1 VLAVYLIVLRLLH
14 IVAGVFWAGTT
25 FFMVSF
31 MYPAIGL
38 AGPGGQ
44 DYVRAL
50 SQRTRF
56 SAAMSATGLV
66 TVLAG
71 ILLYLHDSAYFRS
84 NWMRSSTG
92 ITFAIG
98 GVTGIVAAYIG
109 LVISR
114 AVIVRLGALGKEFQ
128 AAGGPPPP
136 EKLAEA
142 EALQARLMASTRWIA
157 ILLGVTVLA
166 MAVARYI
173 H

>member
-1 VLAVYLIVLRLLH
+1 
-14 IVAGVFWAGTT
+14 
-25 FFMVSF
+25 MVSF

-66 TVLAG
+66 TVIAG
-71 ILLYLHDSAYFRS
+71 ILLYLHDSGYFRS
-84 NWMRSSTG
+84 NWMFTGTG

-98 GVTGIVAAYIG
+98 GITGIAAAVVG

-114 AVIVRLGALGKEFQ
+114 AMIVQLGALGKELQ
-128 AAGGPPPP
+128 AADGPPPP
-136 EKLAEA
+136 EKLAEVQG
-142 EALQARLMASTRWIA
+142 LQARLMASTNWVA
-157 ILLGVTVLA
+157 ILLGVTVVA

-173 H
+173 R